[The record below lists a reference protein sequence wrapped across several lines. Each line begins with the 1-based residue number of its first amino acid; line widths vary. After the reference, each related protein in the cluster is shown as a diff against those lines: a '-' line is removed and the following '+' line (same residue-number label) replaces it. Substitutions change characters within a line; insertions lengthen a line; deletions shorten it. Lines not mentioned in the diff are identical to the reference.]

1 MIELVINPYSLK
13 AQCLDIPA
21 RGPRPDGAH
30 YVGHYVGHRGIH
42 DLVQWVLAVRCWQI
56 SSNDVLG
63 LFLIS
68 DSAAYSHCG
77 TAWRCREC
85 CPLCPDPIGHGEG
98 WRIQRDY
105 DHDDIV
111 HFAVTA
117 VGA

>member
-13 AQCLDIPA
+13 AQRLDIPA
-21 RGPRPDGAH
+21 RGPRPDGAR
-30 YVGHYVGHRGIH
+30 YAVH
-42 DLVQWVLAVRCWQI
+42 DAVQWVLAVRCWQI

-68 DSAAYSHCG
+68 DSAACSHCG

-105 DHDDIV
+105 GHGDIA
-111 HFAVTA
+111 HFAVTV
-117 VGA
+117 VGGK